1 MQDEVLLYPFNT
13 GFADSLDLLGID
25 YVFESFNGTHYSEAL
40 NRVPIA
46 LRFIDSV
53 MNSVTGVFSDYNN
66 IVSNFNLSQN
76 YPNPFNP
83 TTTIKYSIPKLNFVT
98 IKIYDLLGCEVAT
111 LVNEEKPAGTYEI
124 EFNGHS
130 DEGQNLTSGVYFYK
144 LRAGK
149 YVETKKMVLL
159 K

>member
-25 YVFESFNGTHYSEAL
+25 YVFESFNGTHASEAL
-40 NRVPIA
+40 YRVPIA

-53 MNSVTGVFSDYNN
+53 MNTVTGIFSDYNN

-83 TTTIKYSIPKLNFVT
+83 TTTIKYSVPKLSLVT
-98 IKIYDLLGCEVAT
+98 IKIYDVLGSEVAT
-111 LVNEEKPAGTYEI
+111 LLNEEKPIGTYEL
-124 EFNGHS
+124 NWNVA
-130 DEGQNLTSGVYFYK
+130 NLSSGIYFYQLK
-144 LRAGK
+144 AGS
-149 YVETKKMVLL
+149 YVETKKMILL